1 MRTKMKLLTR
11 IEEIILLSI
20 LKLGKEAYGVSIRE
34 QILKDTDE
42 KWSFASIYPPLE
54 NLKRR
59 RLVIRTKGEPSPERG
74 GKSKYFY
81 EVTSEGRGIL
91 KESYKSHQKMWTG
104 AKEIL
109 WDLNGKKQ

>member
-1 MRTKMKLLTR
+1 MKLLSRT
-11 IEEIILLSI
+11 EEIILLSI
-20 LKLGKEAYGVSIRE
+20 LKLEDEAYGVSIRE

-59 RLVIRTKGEPSPERG
+59 GLVKRTKGEPSSKRG

-81 EVTSEGRGIL
+81 EVTSVGRQIL
-91 KESYKSHQKMWTG
+91 IKTHESRQKIWVG

-109 WDLNGKKQ
+109 WNSKGEK

>member
-1 MRTKMKLLTR
+1 MKILSR
-11 IEEIILLSI
+11 IEEIIMLSI
-20 LKLGKEAYGVSIRE
+20 LKLEDEAYGVSIRE
-34 QILKDTDE
+34 QFLKDTGE

-59 RLVIRTKGEPSPERG
+59 GLVQRTKGEPSPERG

-81 EVTSEGRGIL
+81 EVTSVGRQIL
-91 KESYKSHQKMWTG
+91 IKTHESHQKIWAG

-109 WDLNGKKQ
+109 WDLNGKK

>member
-1 MRTKMKLLTR
+1 MKILSR
-11 IEEIILLSI
+11 IEEIIMLSI
-20 LKLGKEAYGVSIRE
+20 LKLGDEAYGVSIRE
-34 QILKDTDE
+34 QILKDTEE

-59 RLVIRTKGEPSPERG
+59 GLVQRTKGEPSPERG

-81 EVTSEGRGIL
+81 EVTSVGRQIL
-91 KESYKSHQKMWTG
+91 IKTHESRLKMWAG

-109 WDLNGKKQ
+109 WDLNGKK